1 MSTDFATITKE
12 IAPILYEHIEMANNM
27 GFFKYNEM
35 PYVEELDDEASK
47 VCKQIHDG
55 ISNYYSEEEPD
66 KTIYDNI
73 PTFMDFC
80 AYAGMGAVA
89 FWYNDNKTIKEHGI
103 YETLTKERGI
113 FEMDE
118 FVFDYLGIGYGSDR
132 QQEISHNFKCIIDSV
147 VTKFTNLM
155 PKDSTQSNFSTYF
168 RLIMEA
174 SKVVYKLG
182 MIYQMQEMGHR
193 EEECTSFNML
203 VNMSDRQSYI
213 EANTSYRQR
222 LVKRLKD
229 MIAADMSKEEKPPK
243 QQGKDIWV
251 CFPRVKDIS
260 LRCDKCGSTF
270 TRHRLQIYS
279 NEELVAEI
287 QSLGLD
293 CMLHHYCSSCAKD
306 AGYDD
311 DDCDVF
317 LSRFENSE
325 PYRKAPIIISGLKAL
340 CTFLKNENCWIDVFE
355 GENYIG
361 KHPDIIERM
370 IGISRYE

>member
-1 MSTDFATITKE
+1 MNIDLATLRSKYR
-12 IAPILYEHIEMANNM
+12 PILYDHIHMAYM
-27 GFFKYNEM
+27 MDFFKYDEM
-35 PYVEELDDEASK
+35 PYVEELEEETSK

-55 ISNYYSEEEPD
+55 ISSYYIEEEPD
-66 KTIYDNI
+66 QTIYDNI
-73 PTFMDFC
+73 PTFMEFC

-89 FWYNDNKTIKEHGI
+89 FWYNDNNTIRKYGI

-113 FEMDE
+113 VDMDE

-147 VTKFTNLM
+147 VTKFTSLM

-193 EEECTSFNML
+193 EDECISFNML
-203 VNMSDRQSYI
+203 VNTSDRQSYI
-213 EANTSYRQR
+213 EAHTSYRQR

-229 MIAADMSKEEKPPK
+229 MIAADMSKEAKPPK

-251 CFPRVKDIS
+251 CFSRDNIS

-270 TRHRLQIYS
+270 TRHRLQICS
-279 NEELVAEI
+279 SEKLVAEM

-293 CMLHHYCSSCAKD
+293 CMLHHYCSSCAKA
-306 AGYDD
+306 AGYGN

-325 PYRKAPIIISGLKAL
+325 PYRIVPDVADFELKDL

-361 KHPDIIERM
+361 KHPNIIERL
-370 IGISRYE
+370 IGISRNE